1 MAELLETVML
11 VCFGMSWPVSLVK
24 NIRSRSAKGMSLTF
38 ILLILLGYL
47 AGIGAK
53 LIDGNIS
60 YVLLAYFWNLAL
72 VSVNLAVYF
81 INRRHDCR
89 AA

>member
-11 VCFGMSWPVSLVK
+11 VCFGMSWPVSLIK
-24 NIRSRSAKGMSLTF
+24 NIRSGSAKGMSLTF

-81 INRRHDCR
+81 INRRHDR
-89 AA
+89 RSA